1 MAMRPCIHES
11 RQPSTCYGPAWH
23 LAAIRRLCR
32 RSRSSP
38 VETSF
43 MNRKL
48 ILILLAAAVALAA
61 TGLYA
66 GWFRR
71 DTALQG
77 SGTVEGRNIRVGS
90 KIGGRIDRVLV
101 REGDSVQL
109 GQVLIHF
116 DDKELQASLEQS
128 RANAEKSRRGYRP
141 EEIAE
146 ARATAAQAKAD
157 YELKRNGYRQEDIAT
172 AQADLDRAKADEI
185 RTHLD
190 FDRYDALAK
199 KDLVSKQQRDTAEA
213 NWKVAVAQQES
224 AEHKLA
230 ELQRGYRP
238 EEIASAEA
246 HYHQTQANL
255 EKLERGNRRE
265 DVDLAKAAYAY
276 DEARFREHQ
285 IVAPSAAIVEVL
297 DVRPGDLIAPNTPVA
312 TLLEKDQI
320 YVRIYIPETEY
331 GRIKLGQ
338 KAEVRVD
345 SFPNT
350 VFDGQVEQINQQA
363 EFLPRNVQTREERVH
378 QVFGVKIR
386 INDPG
391 GRVLPGMAADVKLK
405 SAS

>member
-1 MAMRPCIHES
+1 
-11 RQPSTCYGPAWH
+11 
-23 LAAIRRLCR
+23 
-32 RSRSSP
+32 
-38 VETSF
+38 
-43 MNRKL
+43 MNRKH
-48 ILILLAAAVALAA
+48 ILIILAAAVALAA

-66 GWFRR
+66 GWFHR

-77 SGTVEGRNIRVGS
+77 SGTVEARNIRVGS
-90 KIGGRIDRVLV
+90 KIGGRIDKVLV
-101 REGDSVQL
+101 REGDTVQP
-109 GQVLIHF
+109 GQVLITF

-128 RANAEKSRRGYRP
+128 RANAEKARRGYRP

-146 ARATAAQAKAD
+146 ARAVAAQAKAD

-224 AEHKLA
+224 ALHKLA

-246 HYHQTQANL
+246 HYHQAQANL

-265 DVDLAKAAYAY
+265 DVDLAEAAYAY
-276 DEARFREHQ
+276 DEARFRERQ
-285 IVAPSAAIVEVL
+285 VIAPSAAIVEVL

-331 GRIKLGQ
+331 GRLKLGQ

-350 VFDGQVEQINQQA
+350 VFEGVLEQINQRA

-386 INDPG
+386 ISDPA
-391 GRVLPGMAADVKLK
+391 GRVLAGMAADVKLK
-405 SAS
+405 AGN